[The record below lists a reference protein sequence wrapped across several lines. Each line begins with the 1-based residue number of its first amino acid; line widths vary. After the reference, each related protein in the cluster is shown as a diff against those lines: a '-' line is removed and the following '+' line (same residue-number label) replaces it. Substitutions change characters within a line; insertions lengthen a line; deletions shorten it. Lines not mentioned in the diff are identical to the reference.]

1 MSNKVQ
7 KKNKIQTN
15 NSDPVISFAI
25 TSSKVSKSP
34 SKTLWDIF
42 II

>member
-7 KKNKIQTN
+7 KKNKIHTN
-15 NSDPVISFAI
+15 NSDPVASLDI

-34 SKTLWDIF
+34 NNTL
-42 II
+42 